1 MIISRLINV
10 VDSHTAGEPTRV
22 VTGGLPPIPGE
33 TMADRMAYL
42 EKEMDH
48 FRTSLMQEPRG
59 HRDMF
64 GAILTDPLSP
74 GADIGV
80 IFMNAGGYLSMC
92 GHGSI
97 GAVTVAIETG
107 LLTVSG
113 NEAEIVLDTPS
124 GLVRAGAKVENGRVT
139 EVSIINVPS
148 FLYKEK
154 VVVEITGFGRLQF
167 DIAFGGNFFAI
178 IPAKDLGL
186 KVEGKNTSGL
196 VRAGMKIKEEIN
208 EQVSVS
214 HPEKPHINAIDLVE
228 IYEKHSRLHA
238 TNAVI
243 FGQGALD
250 RSPCGTGT
258 SAKLA
263 TLYAR
268 GDIEIGEEYLH
279 ESVFGTEM
287 RARVLEETKVGDIRA
302 IVPEVKAR
310 AYITGFSQLVVDP
323 EDPLKDGFLPED

>member
-1 MIISRLINV
+1 MIITRLINV

-33 TMADRMAYL
+33 TIAERMSYL
-42 EKEMDH
+42 QKEMDSL
-48 FRTSLMQEPRG
+48 RTCLMQEPRG

-64 GAILTDPLSP
+64 GAILTDPISSE
-74 GADIGV
+74 ADIGV
-80 IFMNAGGYLSMC
+80 IFMNAGGYLGMC

-97 GAVTVAIETG
+97 GAVTVAVETG
-107 LLTVSG
+107 LLNVSG
-113 NEAEIVLDTPS
+113 DEGEIVLDTPS
-124 GLVRAGAKVENGRVT
+124 GLVRAGVKIESGRVT

-154 VVVEITGFGRLQF
+154 VVVEITDLGRLQF

-178 IPAKDLGL
+178 IPAEDLGL
-186 KVEGKNTSGL
+186 KVEQSYIPDL
-196 VRAGMKIKEEIN
+196 VKIGMRIKAEIN
-208 EQVSVS
+208 EQVSVA
-214 HPEKPHINAIDLVE
+214 HPEKAHINAIELVE
-228 IYEKHSRLHA
+228 IYNKHSRLHA
-238 TNAVI
+238 SNAVI

-268 GDIEIGEEYLH
+268 GEIEKGEEYLH
-279 ESVFGTEM
+279 ESVFGTKM
-287 RARVLEETKVGDIRA
+287 RARVLEETMVGNYKA
-302 IVPEVKAR
+302 VVPEVKAR
-310 AYITGFSQLVVDP
+310 AYITGFMQFVIDP
-323 EDPLKDGFLPED
+323 EDPLKDGFLPGD